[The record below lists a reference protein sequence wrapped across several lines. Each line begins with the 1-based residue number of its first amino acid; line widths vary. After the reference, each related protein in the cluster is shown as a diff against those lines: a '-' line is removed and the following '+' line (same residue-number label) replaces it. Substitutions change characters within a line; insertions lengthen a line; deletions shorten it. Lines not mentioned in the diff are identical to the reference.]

1 MKAEN
6 FTCNR
11 CSHRQ
16 IVKGVR
22 KVFPHIGI
30 AVFSKTL
37 VIETVATRDVTHE
50 EWIDCEGTSIDVE
63 TSRKV

>member
-6 FTCNR
+6 LTCNC

-22 KVFPHIGI
+22 EVFPHIGI

-37 VIETVATRDVTHE
+37 VIETVATRHVTYE
-50 EWIDCEGTSIDVE
+50 EWIECEGTCIHVE